1 MDQYEDKN
9 LLSDSKNSEQDL
21 LKDIEEIQDSTTHDL
36 EQSLNI
42 EAFSNNTAVSDSL
55 LSDSNISDF
64 HISDSRVAE
73 LLESEE
79 EKENIPEE
87 QEEQEVSP
95 NSQSFTLECSKNEED
110 EFNFEKEL
118 PATPCDTN
126 PNEQDLLMNFSTSH
140 FQAEDVTE
148 EVVKDV
154 VQDLVNVAPPQ
165 ETSHEEFEVEMIGST
180 DEKTVEDVEPQIAEA
195 QETIELTK
203 EEIVEEPVEQQ
214 KEASLPCEEPHVA
227 VAASLI
233 EHVAQR
239 IVPVGKVSVAP
250 EELPSHQVQP
260 VEEVNEPKTRSVKS
274 SKPCSGK
281 SFALCKRIWTRKIL
295 GGLLCFFF
303 LLPPRGNNRWQTSSI
318 TS

>member
-1 MDQYEDKN
+1 MGTIELTK
-9 LLSDSKNSEQDL
+9 
-21 LKDIEEIQDSTTHDL
+21 EEI
-36 EQSLNI
+36 
-42 EAFSNNTAVSDSL
+42 
-55 LSDSNISDF
+55 
-64 HISDSRVAE
+64 
-73 LLESEE
+73 
-79 EKENIPEE
+79 
-87 QEEQEVSP
+87 
-95 NSQSFTLECSKNEED
+95 
-110 EFNFEKEL
+110 
-118 PATPCDTN
+118 
-126 PNEQDLLMNFSTSH
+126 
-140 FQAEDVTE
+140 
-148 EVVKDV
+148 
-154 VQDLVNVAPPQ
+154 VNVAPPQ

-274 SKPCSGK
+274 SKPCSGGRLLLSHLNAHVTELIYWRDSRK
-281 SFALCKRIWTRKIL
+281 SGVVFGSIL
-295 GGLLCFFF
+295 AVLLSLSVVSFISV
-303 LLPPRGNNRWQTSSI
+303 LSYGSLAVLAI
-318 TS
+318 TLSFRLYIT